1 MPIKT
6 IRLDLNDKGTGRK
19 MEVFRTEKTDYSQV
33 ADKVEDLTII
43 SPIDD
48 CKISNNK
55 SRFLSSQLA
64 KKIIYF
70 RVNLF

>member
-19 MEVFRTEKTDYSQV
+19 MEVFRAEKTDYSQL
-33 ADKVEDLTII
+33 ADKV
-43 SPIDD
+43 
-48 CKISNNK
+48 SNNK

-64 KKIIYF
+64 KKIIYL